1 MFNKDKVNLRRKSS
15 RIYVTVITFVFAGL
29 AFFLT
34 SGFIMKEKVEVLSSP
49 VNENIEVSSTQNIEI
64 IKWIYDKDK
73 NRMEIVIDTKN
84 LDSDYEN
91 LKFTSFQRSDE
102 SELKTETIFQFE
114 DHYVVR
120 INGLSKEYT
129 QVALDLIGT
138 GYSEGDKGEEE
149 LLKTLYADHREI
161 NKEDIV
167 EKEDSEY
174 ITYTTHLII
183 DNIEKSVSETKEIIE
198 ENETKIN
205 ELNQRIRTLKE
216 EKVYQTDEEKLDTDN
231 DINSLEIN
239 IGELEKEN
247 SNLEMDLDMYQE
259 KIEKAKQKEREK
271 ILEMTN

>member
-15 RIYVTVITFVFAGL
+15 RIYLTVITFVFAGL

-64 IKWIYDKDK
+64 IKWIYDQDK
-73 NRMEIVIDTKN
+73 NRMEIVIDTKK

-138 GYSEGDKGEEE
+138 EYSEGDKGEEE

-183 DNIEKSVSETKEIIE
+183 DNIEKSVSETEEMIE

-216 EKVYQTDEEKLDTDN
+216 EKVYQTDEEKLDTNN

-247 SNLEMDLDMYQE
+247 SNLEMDLDVYQE